1 MEAENTETVH
11 EPKESSLDALI
22 LSLYPNGYETR
33 SIIYNDDSSD
43 GRSIETFS
51 GDHEGEYLECYR
63 ENGQKIGMG
72 LLYNR
77 GKLQMKCQFMN
88 NVLHGWGMIYDDGVA
103 LLEGFWVN
111 GVFQTQKYVRC
122 SEKEIVLEE
131 RDNDGVLVYRGGF
144 ESVSYLRQGFGA
156 FYENGKLSRF
166 GLFSDNKMVNL
177 IKSFDGDIMQ
187 EYDES
192 GARVY
197 EGHFRDDFTL
207 RYPREGHGCEFIN
220 ETLSYEG
227 AFENNLRHG
236 YGTSYYSNGVA
247 SFKGIWIHGK
257 AGEGH
262 HVNRN
267 GFFEDVEFDGRFE
280 FCIRNAPA
288 LEMLNE
294 TITSFTISDA
304 CCNEETFDN
313 FSLHDMPNLQEITIG
328 NNSCVNVRCF
338 TVVQLPQ
345 LERLQIGKDSFTLCD
360 HVSNKPWDGSNPD
373 RIRTEHRMVIITD
386 CHNLRQIAI
395 GPGSFSDYSS
405 VVIDNLDSLMSL
417 ILGDAENTG
426 FYDRAS
432 MFGYFCDEFELRSR
446 L

>member
-1 MEAENTETVH
+1 
-11 EPKESSLDALI
+11 
-22 LSLYPNGYETR
+22 
-33 SIIYNDDSSD
+33 
-43 GRSIETFS
+43 
-51 GDHEGEYLECYR
+51 
-63 ENGQKIGMG
+63 
-72 LLYNR
+72 
-77 GKLQMKCQFMN
+77 MKCQFMN

-103 LLEGFWVN
+103 LLEGFWVD

-131 RDNDGVLVYRGGF
+131 RDNDGMLVYRGGF
-144 ESVSYLRQGFGA
+144 ESVSYLRQGFGS

-166 GLFSDNKMVNL
+166 GLFADNKMVNL

-192 GARVY
+192 GVRVY
-197 EGHFRDDFTL
+197 EGHFRDDLTL

-220 ETLSYEG
+220 ESLAYEG
-227 AFENNLRHG
+227 GFKNNLRHG
-236 YGTSYYSNGVA
+236 YGTSYYSNGIA
-247 SFKGIWIHGK
+247 SFKGIWNYGE
-257 AGEGH
+257 AGEGRH
-262 HVNRN
+262 INRN
-267 GFFEDVEFDGRFE
+267 GFIEDVDFDGRFE
-280 FCIRNAPA
+280 FCVRNAPH

-294 TITSFTISDA
+294 TITAFTISDS

-313 FSLHDMPNLQEITIG
+313 FSLHDMPNLQEVTIG
-328 NNSCVNVRCF
+328 NNSCMNVRCF

-373 RIRTEHRMVIITD
+373 HILTEHRMVIITD

-395 GPGSFSDYSS
+395 GAGSFSDYSS

-432 MFGYFCDEFELRSR
+432 MFAYFCDEFELRSM